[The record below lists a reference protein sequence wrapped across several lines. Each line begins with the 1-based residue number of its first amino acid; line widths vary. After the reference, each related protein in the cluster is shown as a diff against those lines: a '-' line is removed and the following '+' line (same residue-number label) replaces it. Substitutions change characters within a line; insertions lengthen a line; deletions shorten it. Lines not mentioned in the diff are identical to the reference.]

1 MLFHTGLL
9 VILGA
14 ILAALAG
21 ATLYYARAARRA
33 RSGLQSAEE
42 RIRTA
47 EEELMGASRLM
58 SLGAL
63 VAGVTHEVST
73 PLGAIRSN
81 RDMLRRVVDKLEA
94 VLADGVVTDEEI
106 PQVAKLAAAIS
117 GIVEVDELALE
128 RITGQVRT
136 LRTFGCGQTEQP
148 QSYDVNQSLRD
159 AVTLLRHEVKNR
171 ITVDT
176 DLGDIPRIECHPAQ
190 INQVLLNMILNACQA
205 IEGKGTIRLQS
216 REDDGEVSVS
226 IQDTGPGIPEER
238 LEKIFKP
245 GFTTKSGGVGMGLGL
260 PISLHIVHEHGGRID
275 VLSQAGAGTT
285 FTVVLPVL
293 YRGDES
299 GSQPEA
305 DSTS

>member
-1 MLFHTGLL
+1 MVFHTGLL
-9 VILGA
+9 VILGL

-21 ATLYYARAARRA
+21 ATLYYARAARQA
-33 RSGLQSAEE
+33 RIGLQAAEE
-42 RIRTA
+42 RTRTA
-47 EEELMGASRLM
+47 EEELVGASRLM

-106 PQVAKLAAAIS
+106 PEVAKLAGAIS

-136 LRTFGCGQTEQP
+136 LRTFGCGETEEP
-148 QSYDVNQSLRD
+148 QSYDVNQALRD

-176 DLGDIPRIECHPAQ
+176 EFGDIPSIECHPAQ
-190 INQVLLNMILNACQA
+190 INQVLLNILLNACQA
-205 IEGKGTIRLQS
+205 IDGKGTIRLES
-216 REDDGEVSVS
+216 REDDGRVSVS
-226 IQDTGPGIPEER
+226 ITDTGPGISEER
-238 LEKIFKP
+238 LENIFKP
-245 GFTTKSGGVGMGLGL
+245 GFTTKSRGVGMGLGL
-260 PISLHIVHEHGGRID
+260 PISLHIVQKHGGRID
-275 VLSQAGAGTT
+275 VVSQAGAGTT
-285 FTVVLPVL
+285 FTVVLPVQ
-293 YRGDES
+293 YRGGEA
-299 GSQPEA
+299 GSPPA
-305 DSTS
+305 A